1 MLVSQF
7 LRIVVCVC
15 VRVCVRAYERG
26 VGRGGRGEEKP
37 LSLGSVWPESY
48 LGRKVWW
55 SQLVSERE
63 ERSIV
68 EQKFQS
74 YRKGYN

>member
-1 MLVSQF
+1 MCAS
-7 LRIVVCVC
+7 
-15 VRVCVRAYERG
+15 AYERG
-26 VGRGGRGEEKP
+26 VGGEARGEEKP

-63 ERSIV
+63 EYCGTKV
-68 EQKFQS
+68 PKL
-74 YRKGYN
+74 